1 MIKASNRWEIVSTS
15 DNVLQAF
22 TTVLDPNNDNDI
34 PFGDNDW
41 VFYDGSCFDGD
52 TDWNADD
59 ANKTRKLN
67 FHLAVKRPGMFCCS
81 DGQCLDSS
89 VACNGIYECDMGSDE
104 SFCDDRIIETF
115 SSMKDK
121 INTKDI
127 ELNVNVTVL
136 NVLDVSQDDST
147 FSLFF
152 WIKLEWINPNHDFL
166 FLNDDFFLNDVSKMT
181 NNSIYLPDL

>member
-1 MIKASNRWEIVSTS
+1 
-15 DNVLQAF
+15 
-22 TTVLDPNNDNDI
+22 
-34 PFGDNDW
+34 
-41 VFYDGSCFDGD
+41 
-52 TDWNADD
+52 
-59 ANKTRKLN
+59 
-67 FHLAVKRPGMFCCS
+67 
-81 DGQCLDSS
+81 
-89 VACNGIYECDMGSDE
+89 
-104 SFCDDRIIETF
+104 
-115 SSMKDK
+115 MKDK

-181 NNSIYLPDL
+181 NNSIYLPDLQFIQIYDDQFSKLKEPVIIEKSAGPTMSTMADHVRPKEMYKGADNKFLMDSLISAQFNCNFNSVKTYPYG